1 MIVLIIQY
9 NSLMTD
15 SRGSR
20 TVSSSPK
27 NDRRTHIYTAV
38 TALFIERGYHG
49 TGIQDI
55 SEAVGLGRGALYYH
69 IGSKEQLLFDI
80 CSSLLSEALAA
91 TLPAARSDA
100 APDVRLRNLARA
112 LLRHHADNGDGWSVA
127 SHEARFLSAEH
138 RAEINA
144 ARDRFEIVWRRVL
157 DEGAE
162 AGLWRSVDAI
172 DVRGVLGVLNSAA
185 RWIDPHGPLSPE
197 EIADRYVSLLLDGL
211 RERR

>member
-1 MIVLIIQY
+1 M
-9 NSLMTD
+9 
-15 SRGSR
+15 
-20 TVSSSPK
+20 SSSPK
-27 NDRRTHIYTAV
+27 NDRRTHIYTPPF

-55 SEAVGLGRGALYYH
+55 SDAVGLGRGALYYH

-91 TLPAARSDA
+91 TLPAARSDDF
-100 APDVRLRNLARA
+100 PDVRLRNLARA

-144 ARDRFEIVWRRVL
+144 ARDRFEIVWRRH
-157 DEGAE
+157 
-162 AGLWRSVDAI
+162 DAR
-172 DVRGVLGVLNSAA
+172 RGCRGGRPVAQG
-185 RWIDPHGPLSPE
+185 
-197 EIADRYVSLLLDGL
+197 
-211 RERR
+211 